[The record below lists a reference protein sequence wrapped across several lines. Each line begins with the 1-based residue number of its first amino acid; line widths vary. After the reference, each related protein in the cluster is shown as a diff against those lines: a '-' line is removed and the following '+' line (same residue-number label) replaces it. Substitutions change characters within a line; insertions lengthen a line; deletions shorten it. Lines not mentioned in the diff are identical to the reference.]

1 MATFDPKQFIEN
13 PDATEFKSLN
23 KDKLLA
29 LAEHLELFDVKKSIK
44 KSEIKNIVAEKLIED
59 EIFSEEEILSE
70 TDKMLLFKKL
80 ELEFQEKEREKERE
94 LELRKLEMQERQ
106 QALEKEKLELEK
118 LRLKQ
123 DSDKFEALEKKFDVT
138 KHIRLVPPFQEKE
151 VDQYFLHFEKV
162 AKNLNWPKENWT
174 MLLQSVLS
182 GKAREIFTQLS
193 VDQASNYDTVKTLIL
208 KGYELVPEAY
218 RQKFRNWEKRNDQ
231 TYVEFARTKEQLFD
245 RWCNSKKIE
254 ENFDKLRQLVLI
266 EEFKR
271 CIHSDVKTYIDE
283 QSADTLDNAARLAD
297 DYALTHKV
305 SFSGKPQ
312 KSFTNKNPN
321 SSGNFKQNSQA
332 KNKSQSENK
341 TSSDSSTKPKSEPG
355 QTAKSMTCYYCKEP
369 GHMKF
374 DCPLLKNKEQRKITG
389 RTTVNFVSKFGTV
402 SNFVKDVHD
411 TLVKE
416 SNSVCK
422 PTEES
427 SSVSGLEEAFG
438 SESFFDLEEFNSNS
452 FCDLEDESNSN
463 SLCTLENEPSPICE
477 QNVGS
482 STLCGFVKKLNSPCK
497 PNMEGFEPF
506 IHDGFVSLSS
516 DMKDAKP
523 IKYLRDTGALQSVIL
538 ADVLPFTNETDTGL
552 GALVKGLFEDDYS
565 IAPLHKLYLSTDLVS
580 GHVTMG
586 VRKKMDCDG
595 IQVIL
600 GNDLAGK
607 KVFADPIVTENPS
620 LESHV
625 DPIEKE
631 VPGIYPVCAV
641 TRSMSLKLKD
651 KENSNVE
658 TSEKNSESFDEL
670 PCENKIFSRSEMI
683 AEQQKDPE
691 ISKLFSMAVDYD
703 EVSQNPVCYYEKHGV
718 LMRKWRP
725 PDVNSDEDWAIR
737 HQIVVPKS
745 YRSEILK
752 LAHENVLSGHLG
764 INKTYQKVSVH
775 FYWPGIR
782 KDVVEFCR
790 SCHTCQVV
798 GKPNQTPPKAPLKPI
813 PAFEEP
819 FSRIIID
826 CVGPLPKTKS
836 GNEYLLT
843 IMCASTRF
851 PEAIPL
857 RKINSKNVVKALT
870 KFFTMFGLP
879 KSVQSDQGS
888 NFMSGL
894 FQQVMQELD
903 IKHYSSSAYHPQTQG
918 ALERFH
924 QTLKNMIKTYCF
936 DTKRDWDEG
945 IHLLL
950 FAVRESVQES
960 LGFSPFELV
969 FGHSVRGPLKLL
981 KEKILADN
989 NESLNLLQYVSDFR
1003 TRLTEASEI
1012 AKSNLQSAQKTMKDN
1027 YDKKTVKR
1035 SFVPGDK
1042 VLALL
1047 PIPGRPLQARYFGPY
1062 VIDKKVSDLNYV
1074 LKTPDR
1080 RKSKQLCHVNM
1091 LKLYIDRNSTIG
1103 FVKSVIVNNSDPVQ
1117 VENDSK
1123 DICDV
1128 SSDTIKLKNS
1138 DILSNL
1144 NSKLAHLP
1152 AQQQE
1157 DVRDLLQQYEH
1168 LFGDIP
1174 SRTDKLFHDVDIGES
1189 SAVKQHPYRL
1199 NPEKQR
1205 YLESEVQYL
1214 LDNDFIEPSISDWS
1228 SPCVLVPKPDGSYRM
1243 CTDYR
1248 KLNCVTKT
1256 DTFPI
1261 PRIDDCIDKVG
1272 NSKFVSKFDLLKGF
1286 WQVPLTERAKEIS
1299 AFVTP
1304 QGLYQYKVM
1313 PFGMKNSSA
1322 TFQRLMNM
1330 VIRDIEGCDAYID
1343 DVIVYSDTW
1352 EDHLHIL
1359 RKLFDKLTEAKLT
1372 INLVKSEFCCAQ
1384 VTFLGH
1390 IVGQGQVK
1398 PIDAKVC
1405 VISEFPR
1412 PTGKKQLMRF
1422 LGMIGYYRKFCQ
1434 NFSFVAEPLTNLLKK
1449 RVKFVWNSECEN
1461 AFNKLKAIMKNAPVL
1476 AAPDFNV
1483 PFKLAVDAS
1492 DVAAGAVLLQ
1502 EGKDGVDHPICYF
1515 SKKFNQNQ
1523 KNYSTIEKECLSLIL
1538 ALQHFEVYVTS
1549 SSLPIIVFSD
1559 HNPLVFINKLKG
1571 KNQRLLRWS
1580 IFLQDYNLEIKHI
1593 KGKDNII
1600 ADCLS
1605 RC

>member
-29 LAEHLELFDVKKSIK
+29 LAKHLELSDIKKSIK

-94 LELRKLEMQERQ
+94 LELRKIEKEREFELKKLEMQERLEREKQAADREKLELQRQADREKLEMQ

-138 KHIRLVPPFQEKE
+138 KYIRLVPPFQEKE

-341 TSSDSSTKPKSEPG
+341 TSSDSNTKPKSEPG

-427 SSVSGLEEAFG
+427 SSVIDLEEAFG
-438 SESFFDLEEFNSNS
+438 SDSFFDLEEFNSNS

-819 FSRIIID
+819 SL
-826 CVGPLPKTKS
+826 V
-836 GNEYLLT
+836 E
-843 IMCASTRF
+843 
-851 PEAIPL
+851 EEIP
-857 RKINSKNVVKALT
+857 
-870 KFFTMFGLP
+870 
-879 KSVQSDQGS
+879 
-888 NFMSGL
+888 
-894 FQQVMQELD
+894 
-903 IKHYSSSAYHPQTQG
+903 
-918 ALERFH
+918 
-924 QTLKNMIKTYCF
+924 
-936 DTKRDWDEG
+936 
-945 IHLLL
+945 
-950 FAVRESVQES
+950 
-960 LGFSPFELV
+960 
-969 FGHSVRGPLKLL
+969 
-981 KEKILADN
+981 
-989 NESLNLLQYVSDFR
+989 
-1003 TRLTEASEI
+1003 
-1012 AKSNLQSAQKTMKDN
+1012 
-1027 YDKKTVKR
+1027 
-1035 SFVPGDK
+1035 
-1042 VLALL
+1042 
-1047 PIPGRPLQARYFGPY
+1047 
-1062 VIDKKVSDLNYV
+1062 DLY
-1074 LKTPDR
+1074 P
-1080 RKSKQLCHVNM
+1080 
-1091 LKLYIDRNSTIG
+1091 
-1103 FVKSVIVNNSDPVQ
+1103 
-1117 VENDSK
+1117 
-1123 DICDV
+1123 
-1128 SSDTIKLKNS
+1128 
-1138 DILSNL
+1138 
-1144 NSKLAHLP
+1144 
-1152 AQQQE
+1152 
-1157 DVRDLLQQYEH
+1157 
-1168 LFGDIP
+1168 
-1174 SRTDKLFHDVDIGES
+1174 S
-1189 SAVKQHPYRL
+1189 SAVTRSLAQSAVGNNPIVDLDLSETCIGQTLDKNAVKNNPIVDFDLSETFIGQTLALNAVGNNPIMDFDLSETFIGQTLAQNAIQNTPFMDVDLADPCIGQSLFDEGQYCPSSSSGKHLDMINGGQSCPSSSSGKYLDLINEGQSCPSSSSGKYLDLFNEGTSSPSSSPGKSLDSSHEGTSSPSTIPGEHVDSYDEGLSSHPSSLEANVDIIMSDHQQTYDSFDFQDSVRSFL
-1199 NPEKQR
+1199 FCSENKIHDQVVDENPSSKFITFKTFDKPKA
-1205 YLESEVQYL
+1205 L
-1214 LDNDFIEPSISDWS
+1214 LTDFIIPSDF
-1228 SPCVLVPKPDGSYRM
+1228 G
-1243 CTDYR
+1243 
-1248 KLNCVTKT
+1248 LNNIK
-1256 DTFPI
+1256 F
-1261 PRIDDCIDKVG
+1261 G
-1272 NSKFVSKFDLLKGF
+1272 NSNYIIVSLKSGDQLKVCTSEDNKYGIVNYKSWNITMDF
-1286 WQVPLTERAKEIS
+1286 IVE
-1299 AFVTP
+1299 
-1304 QGLYQYKVM
+1304 LYQRFM
-1313 PFGMKNSSA
+1313 DI
-1322 TFQRLMNM
+1322 NM
-1330 VIRDIEGCDAYID
+1330 YLNMINI
-1343 DVIVYSDTW
+1343 T
-1352 EDHLHIL
+1352 LNMLL
-1359 RKLFDKLTEAKLT
+1359 RNVCLFKLL
-1372 INLVKSEFCCAQ
+1372 
-1384 VTFLGH
+1384 
-1390 IVGQGQVK
+1390 
-1398 PIDAKVC
+1398 
-1405 VISEFPR
+1405 
-1412 PTGKKQLMRF
+1412 
-1422 LGMIGYYRKFCQ
+1422 
-1434 NFSFVAEPLTNLLKK
+1434 LTNCL
-1449 RVKFVWNSECEN
+1449 
-1461 AFNKLKAIMKNAPVL
+1461 
-1476 AAPDFNV
+1476 
-1483 PFKLAVDAS
+1483 
-1492 DVAAGAVLLQ
+1492 
-1502 EGKDGVDHPICYF
+1502 DGV
-1515 SKKFNQNQ
+1515 
-1523 KNYSTIEKECLSLIL
+1523 T
-1538 ALQHFEVYVTS
+1538 
-1549 SSLPIIVFSD
+1549 
-1559 HNPLVFINKLKG
+1559 
-1571 KNQRLLRWS
+1571 
-1580 IFLQDYNLEIKHI
+1580 
-1593 KGKDNII
+1593 
-1600 ADCLS
+1600 
-1605 RC
+1605 